1 MLQIA
6 MSPRLAHR
14 QSIVITPQL
23 QQAITMLQMTNLELQ
38 SHLDE
43 IALENPFL
51 EVDRP
56 AAAEARHL
64 PQAATIRR
72 EQRGDFDYVA
82 ALPDRS
88 GESLLTH
95 VLAQLDSL
103 VPTQADRVVAHALCA
118 ELDPSGR
125 IARPLEEIA
134 SELGCHTAT
143 VERVLLALQKAEPA
157 GIFARGLAECLRLQ
171 ARECGA
177 EYAPLIALID
187 NLDLLAKGDIARLAR
202 QTGIAKAD
210 LPDLIRRLKQLDPKP
225 GLRFDPADLQ
235 PIREPDLIAQK
246 DENGDWQV
254 QLNRSTL
261 PAVRVSSDQAQKVR
275 KTLRSEE
282 DMAFVRQ
289 SVSAANWLRRA
300 IAQRNE
306 TSLKIGAEIV
316 RRQAGFLDHGP
327 AHLRP
332 LQLRD
337 IASAV
342 GVHEST
348 VSRVTSSL
356 MMATPRGAFPLRA
369 FFGTALR
376 SHDDVE
382 GASAAA
388 IRDRIK
394 ALVEGE
400 PPHRPLSDE
409 AISRLIRKDGV
420 EIARR
425 TVAKYREMEGIPSSA
440 RRKRRQEV
448 DAFLSRGRIT
458 SSVA

>member
-1 MLQIA
+1 MG
-6 MSPRLAHR
+6 PRLANR

-38 SHLDE
+38 SHLEDV
-43 IALENPFL
+43 ALENPFL

-56 AAAEARHL
+56 ATTEARPL
-64 PQAATIRR
+64 PQAASARR
-72 EQRGDFDYVA
+72 EQRGDFDAVA

-88 GESLLTH
+88 GESLFAHL
-95 VLAQLDSL
+95 LSQLDSL
-103 VPTQADRVVAHALCA
+103 VPAAADRIVAHTLCA
-118 ELDPSGR
+118 ELDPAGR
-125 IARPLEEIA
+125 IARPLDEIA
-134 SELGCHTAT
+134 AELGCDEA
-143 VERVLLALQKAEPA
+143 VVARVLAALQQAEPA
-157 GIFARGLAECLRLQ
+157 GLFARDLSECLRLQ
-171 ARECGA
+171 ARDCGPDA
-177 EYAPLIALID
+177 AALVALID

-202 QTGIAKAD
+202 QTGIAKAE
-210 LPDLIRRLKQLDPKP
+210 LPDLIHRLKQLDPKP
-225 GLRFDPADLQ
+225 GLRFDAADLL
-235 PIREPDLIAQK
+235 PIREPDLLAQK
-246 DENGDWQV
+246 DERGDWQV

-261 PAVRVSSDQAQKVR
+261 PAVRVSTDQAQKVR
-275 KTLRSEE
+275 KTLRKEE

-289 SVSAANWLRRA
+289 SVSSANWLRRA

-337 IASAV
+337 IATAV

-376 SHDDVE
+376 SHGDEE

-394 ALVEGE
+394 ALVDGE
-400 PPHRPLSDE
+400 PPNRPLSDE

-440 RRKRRQEV
+440 RRKRRQQV
-448 DAFLSRGRIT
+448 DAFLNRGRVT